1 MSPTAPIAE
10 ATIDV
15 ASDDDTPE
23 LEVASAPRRGR
34 PRSAEVDEAVLLA
47 TVELAGEVGVSRLSM
62 DDVAIRAKVSKATIY
77 RRWASK
83 EVLVLDA
90 LRAAMSPIEDVDT
103 GSLRGDLEHYLRE
116 LVIRFHSGK
125 MRDVLPHLIGVA
137 CHDANLRCSLDDYM
151 QTRRAPL
158 QSILERAKAR
168 GDLAPDTDFDVLID
182 VIVAPLVYRKLLAR
196 TPIDEDFVEKVLGFV
211 LPNV

>member
-1 MSPTAPIAE
+1 MEVVATVEEIA
-10 ATIDV
+10 
-15 ASDDDTPE
+15 AS
-23 LEVASAPRRGR
+23 PRRGR
-34 PRSAEVDEAVLLA
+34 PRSAEVDEAVLAA

-62 DDVAIRAKVSKATIY
+62 DDVAVRAKVSKATIY

-83 EVLVLDA
+83 EALVLDA
-90 LRAAMSPIEDVDT
+90 LRNAMVPIEDVDT

-116 LVIRFHSGK
+116 LVSRFHSGK

-151 QTRRAPL
+151 QTRRVHL
-158 QSILERAKAR
+158 HLILERGLAR
-168 GDLAPDTDFDVLID
+168 GDLSADTDLEVLID
-182 VIVAPLVYRKLLAR
+182 VILGPFAYRKLLAHSV
-196 TPIDEDFVEKVLGFV
+196 IDDDFADKLLALV